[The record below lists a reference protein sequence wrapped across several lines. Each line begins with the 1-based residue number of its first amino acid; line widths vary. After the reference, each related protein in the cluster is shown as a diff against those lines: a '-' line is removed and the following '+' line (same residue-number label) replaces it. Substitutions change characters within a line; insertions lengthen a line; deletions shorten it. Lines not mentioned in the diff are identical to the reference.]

1 MTSLLL
7 LKLWDNEIE
16 QIIFGTVSLIVISW
30 VFTRI
35 YAAIEHVKD
44 APVRKE
50 AVKRHI
56 DAQNEFEREN
66 IDLINS
72 KGKAGA
78 LAQLESE
85 AARLKDTLDDWR
97 NYGYDEFGQWLSDEE
112 KVEARPGYEA
122 KLKKLTTRIEFVKSR
137 SK

>member
-1 MTSLLL
+1 MAWHL
-7 LKLWDNEIE
+7 
-16 QIIFGTVSLIVISW
+16 SW

-122 KLKKLTTRIEFVKSR
+122 KLKKLTTRIEFVKGR